1 MRTRLTNK
9 VFLMSYTRD
18 IRRGLSMP
26 ILPDPATYINPRTG
40 ATWPTTTAMW
50 RAPDDGGYVNLTPGA
65 GLAPIDIKMDERSL
79 WRYSSAIRLAEPPA
93 ATLGEGWTP
102 LIPAQWDGQPV
113 LMKAEYFMPSGS
125 FKDRGSAVMLNYLK
139 QTGVSKIMEDSSGN
153 AGSSVATYA
162 AALSLPCRILLPAS
176 APMAKH
182 IQMAAMGA
190 DVAPIDGSRDDT
202 ARAALVEAETVFY
215 ASHNYQPFFV
225 EGTKTLAFELWE
237 QLGFQ
242 APDCIITPLG
252 QGSNVLGCHIGFAE
266 LLACGAI
273 DRMPRIYAIQAAN
286 CAPYHAAHQFGD
298 NAVDVEINP
307 TIADGIATPT
317 PVRLREVL
325 AGITETS
332 GDTVAVS
339 EAEIIAAL
347 GTLAQKGFFVEPT
360 SAACGAG
367 LTRLIERGAIGK
379 KETTVAVLTGSG
391 LKAVDKI
398 GAALNLG

>member
-1 MRTRLTNK
+1 MT
-9 VFLMSYTRD
+9 
-18 IRRGLSMP
+18 ILS
-26 ILPDPATYINPRTG
+26 DPATYINPRTG

-65 GLAPIDIKMDERSL
+65 GLAPGDIKTGERSL

-93 ATLGEGWTP
+93 ASLGEGWTP
-102 LIPAQWDGQPV
+102 LIPARWDDQPI

-139 QTGVSKIMEDSSGN
+139 QMGVPKIMEDSSGN

-176 APMAKH
+176 APMAKR

-202 ARAALVEAETVFY
+202 SRAALVEAESVFY

-242 APDCIITPLG
+242 APDCVITPLG

-286 CAPYHAAHQFGD
+286 CAPYHAAHKAGGA
-298 NAVDVEINP
+298 AVEVEVKP

-317 PVRLREVL
+317 PVRLNEVL
-325 AGITETS
+325 AGVVETG

-339 EAEIIAAL
+339 EEEIIAAL
-347 GTLAQKGFFVEPT
+347 GIMARKGFFVEPT

-367 LTRLIERGAIGK
+367 LTRLIADGAIK
-379 KETTVAVLTGSG
+379 PDETAVAILTGSG
-391 LKAVDKI
+391 LKAVEKI
-398 GAALNLG
+398 GEALNLG